1 MMANETLDEYL
12 TLESTLGANCTDWWL
27 SSINRTSSD
36 LTDDISSAS
45 NSTYFDREENPSY
58 FSRDYRVVGTF
69 FQGLILLVGVLGN
82 LLVVMVTRSAFE
94 RLKSEGVWRA
104 NAFPNFAPSFPNL
117 VTPWT
122 SNYGAHLGRVSNA
135 LDAFAHQLLPGQFG
149 CRWLRRA
156 HRFRAQRDPFLLR
169 HRQPMD
175 LGAHRLRRLRFP
187 SEFR

>member
-1 MMANETLDEYL
+1 MANETLDEYL

-94 RLKSEGVWRA
+94 RLKSEGV
-104 NAFPNFAPSFPNL
+104 
-117 VTPWT
+117 
-122 SNYGAHLGRVSNA
+122 
-135 LDAFAHQLLPGQFG
+135 
-149 CRWLRRA
+149 
-156 HRFRAQRDPFLLR
+156 
-169 HRQPMD
+169 
-175 LGAHRLRRLRFP
+175 
-187 SEFR
+187 